1 MSRQYSRTSSCFG
14 FLNEPCTQLSKT
26 DSNPFIFY
34 SSLCGLRGAGA
45 YPTSEGEGGVHPGKA
60 ASLLQGQHR
69 VTNKH
74 PHSHTH
80 TYWQF
85 RAANQPKTHV
95 LGTVG
100 GRRKTWRETTVAHQK
115 RALFGIKYAKKNK
128 SKCFALT
135 GRFKTGSDITHSM
148 LFSCFS
154 FPGMF
159 ELANFLLCSHH

>member
-1 MSRQYSRTSSCFG
+1 MS
-14 FLNEPCTQLSKT
+14 LVPNWAKT

-45 YPTSEGEGGVHPGKA
+45 YPTSEGEGGVHPGEA

-100 GRRKTWRETTVAHQK
+100 GRRKTWRETTAAHQK

-135 GRFKTGSDITHSM
+135 GRFKTGSDITHYVVLLLLVHRHVWACKLSP
-148 LFSCFS
+148 L
-154 FPGMF
+154 
-159 ELANFLLCSHH
+159 LAPLTPQKLRQ